1 MKKLDEPAGDD
12 HAALETP
19 RDRLT
24 RFDPDVLVVERGEI
38 IPLLAD
44 RAEELGIELGLQRV
58 PKDYDCEAVPPYQQL
73 AEESTFESYG
83 QRHQSPARYNV
94 PGRVLIDKSNA
105 FFLGETNLAG
115 CLDLVERSWKPLQ
128 ELSWVS
134 IGNVLTA
141 IQIREARQQ
150 EILVQW
156 RAW

>member
-58 PKDYDCEAVPPYQQL
+58 PKDYDCEAVPPYQ
-73 AEESTFESYG
+73 
-83 QRHQSPARYNV
+83 
-94 PGRVLIDKSNA
+94 
-105 FFLGETNLAG
+105 
-115 CLDLVERSWKPLQ
+115 
-128 ELSWVS
+128 
-134 IGNVLTA
+134 
-141 IQIREARQQ
+141 
-150 EILVQW
+150 
-156 RAW
+156 